1 MKLVRGVVRHMLM
14 MAMVSGLGWAAEPLV
29 LDGLI
34 EPSLIVNVGTSVP
47 GVLKTVDVERGDMVK
62 KGQILARLR
71 SGVERATMELARAR
85 SELEATINERQA
97 RVDFAVRKQ
106 ERYKELYKKKVIP
119 CEKMDEAKTDS
130 IMALMDLEEAREE
143 LRLAELELNRSIEV
157 FKRMSIYSPISGVVM
172 ERFLSPGEY
181 VEDQP
186 VLKLAQIHPL
196 YVEVFAPV
204 ELIGAIKVGMN
215 AEITPQN
222 PVGQK
227 VYKAKVTIV
236 DRVIDAASGTFGVR
250 LELPNPQYRLP
261 AGLKCRVAFHKK

>member
-1 MKLVRGVVRHMLM
+1 MKLVRSVVRHMLM
-14 MAMVSGLGWAAEPLV
+14 IAMLCGLVWAEPLV

-62 KGQILARLR
+62 EGQILARLR

-119 CEKMDEAKTDS
+119 FEKMDEAKTDS

-157 FKRMSIYSPISGVVM
+157 FKRMTIYSPISGVVM

-196 YVEVFAPV
+196 HVEIFAPV
-204 ELIGAIKVGMN
+204 ELLGAVKVGMQ
-215 AEITPQN
+215 ADVTPEN
-222 PVGQK
+222 PVGD

-236 DRVIDAASGTFGVR
+236 DRVVDAASGTFGVR
-250 LELPNPQYRLP
+250 LELPNRKYKLP
-261 AGLKCRVAFHKK
+261 AGLKCRVTFLRE